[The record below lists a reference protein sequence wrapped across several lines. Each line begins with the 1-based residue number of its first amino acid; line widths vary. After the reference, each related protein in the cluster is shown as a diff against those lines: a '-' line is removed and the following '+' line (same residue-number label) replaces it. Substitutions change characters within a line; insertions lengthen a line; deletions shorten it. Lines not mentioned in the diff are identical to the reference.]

1 MHDLTFP
8 PFYISILILRKIKK
22 KKEQMVLLLSYSVFQ
37 NISVNTSRC
46 TLTINNFF
54 LCDVDDSDLSDTES
68 LGEEISQRMYME
80 ACKDLH
86 ITPIKALYKAL
97 GTDRLAVVGVILKK
111 NESKAC
117 AIGLVVLNSVFVL
130 TFSSNKKCIESLRK
144 RISSFIGRC
153 L

>member
-1 MHDLTFP
+1 
-8 PFYISILILRKIKK
+8 
-22 KKEQMVLLLSYSVFQ
+22 MVLLLSYSVFQ
-37 NISVNTSRC
+37 NISVNTSRY
-46 TLTINNFF
+46 INDKYFF

-97 GTDRLAVVGVILKK
+97 RTDRLAVVGVILKK

-117 AIGLVVLNSVFVL
+117 AIGLVVLISVFVF
-130 TFSSNKKCIESLRK
+130 TFSSNKHVLDR
-144 RISSFIGRC
+144 
-153 L
+153 